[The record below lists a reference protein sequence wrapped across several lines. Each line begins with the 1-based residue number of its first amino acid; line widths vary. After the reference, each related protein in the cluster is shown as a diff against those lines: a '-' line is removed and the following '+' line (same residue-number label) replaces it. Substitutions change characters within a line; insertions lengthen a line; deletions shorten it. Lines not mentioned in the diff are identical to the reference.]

1 MSSSIN
7 TIGFSQRQRLTFI
20 ESVAYWEGAVDRP
33 RVSSAFN
40 VSENHV
46 TKDFRLYKDAF
57 PGNIQYD
64 ESSRVYRPSPKFKP
78 RIGKGS
84 VEEYL
89 SLLRTFAES
98 EDAAVVTTAMG
109 SMVAADALPWPK
121 GKLEASVLNTITR
134 AIASQTG
141 LEVNY
146 QSLSSDHPSTRR
158 VWPHALV
165 FSGTR
170 WHARTYDEA
179 RAAFIDLVLQRFISA
194 KALAMPAP
202 VGVGSD
208 AEWNHFVTINVIPD
222 VTLSPSQAAV
232 VAQEFGMSFSS
243 HQWIWK
249 VRLREC
255 LAGYFIKFYRLDL
268 KSDPNRL
275 IELQDKSLIDR
286 YCKGDV
292 RGNVAK
298 SAKGKG

>member
-1 MSSSIN
+1 MSNIID

-33 RVSSAFN
+33 RVSGAFN

-64 ESSRVYRPSPKFKP
+64 ESSRVYRPSRKFKP

-89 SLLRTFAES
+89 SLLRTFAENKS
-98 EDAAVVTTAMG
+98 VAAVSAVG

-121 GKLEASVLNTITR
+121 GKLEASVLNAITR

-141 LEVNY
+141 LEITY
-146 QSLSSDHPSTRR
+146 QSLNNDQPSMRQI
-158 VWPHALV
+158 WPHALV

-170 WHARTYDEA
+170 WHARAYDEA
-179 RAAFIDLVLQRFISA
+179 RDDFIDLVLQRFLSA
-194 KALAMPAP
+194 KPLVIAAP
-202 VGVGSD
+202 MGVKED
-208 AEWNHFVTINVIPD
+208 TKWNNLVIINVIPD
-222 VTLSPSQAAV
+222 VSLSPTQTAV
-232 VAQEFGMSFSS
+232 VAQEFGMSLYG

-249 VRLREC
+249 VHLREC
-255 LAGYFIKFYRLDL
+255 LANYFIKFYRLDL
-268 KSDPNRL
+268 QSDPDRL

-286 YCKGDV
+286 YRMGGV
-292 RGNVAK
+292 RGNAAK
-298 SAKGKG
+298 SAKVKG